1 MQSGCYLTQERI
13 DPNLEVSCSV
23 KPAVY
28 LTVNPVAG
36 VGGAHSGAVG
46 LNLGNGLRSGCQVVD
61 VHIHNP
67 IPETIEYVTFRNYYT
82 HAITIQ
88 FRAKDVSSG
97 YSSTDPWQ
105 LCVRDFQLMP
115 NCHCEQGA
123 QNWVVLSKKQ
133 FLNDPGNVIQLR
145 MILKQPSPHW
155 KEFGI
160 REFQCFQKPKA
171 KSIPPLAGRT
181 GTEIRQELESRHS
194 TLEHIAVN
202 MERLLDIGC
211 RAQTAENSKWEAT
224 DGLPSMLPTTKDPTL
239 PYEVNLLSYT

>member
-1 MQSGCYLTQERI
+1 MAACYLIQERI

-36 VGGAHSGAVG
+36 VGGAHSGTVELSGA
-46 LNLGNGLRSGCQVVD
+46 RSGCQVVD

-82 HAITIQ
+82 YSITIQ
-88 FRAKDVSSG
+88 FRAKDVSGRVSG
-97 YSSTDPWQ
+97 INTDPWQ
-105 LCVRDFQLMP
+105 LCIRDFQLMP

-123 QNWVVLSKKQ
+123 QDWVVLSKKQ
-133 FLNDPGNVIQLR
+133 FLNNLDDVTVLR

-160 REFQCFQKPKA
+160 QEFRCFQKPKS
-171 KSIPPLAGRT
+171 KPLPPHPGRT
-181 GTEIRQELESRHS
+181 GTETQKELESRHN
-194 TLEHIAVN
+194 TLEHITAN
-202 MERLLDIGC
+202 MERLLDIGY
-211 RAQTAENSKWEAT
+211 RAQTAENLKQQAT
-224 DGLPSMLPTTKDPTL
+224 NGLPSMPPITKDPTL